1 MNTPKYEIRIGK
13 IDLTYS
19 GWILQRQFNILL
31 ANNNSNTAFMVS
43 IKSMYSIK
51 ILKGMFLCK
60 PHTNI
65 LSKRAVFYYRLEI
78 YFQAL
83 SFYFSHIYPYH
94 EAWTMHRF
102 CAYFST
108 HSTAANGRHVYFQCI
123 EKPINIWNQICVKNS
138 NQTIS
143 ARNS

>member
-13 IDLTYS
+13 IDLTHS

-83 SFYFSHIYPYH
+83 SFYFLHIYPYH

-108 HSTAANGRHVYFQCI
+108 HSNRSKWSSRLFSMHWKTNQYLKPNMC
-123 EKPINIWNQICVKNS
+123 EKFKPNY
-138 NQTIS
+138 IS
-143 ARNS
+143 